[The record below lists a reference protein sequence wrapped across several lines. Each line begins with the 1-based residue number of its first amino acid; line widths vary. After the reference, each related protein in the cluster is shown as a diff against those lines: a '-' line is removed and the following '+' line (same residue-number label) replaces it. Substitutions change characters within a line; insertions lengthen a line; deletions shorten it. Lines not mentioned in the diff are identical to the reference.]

1 MDEKKI
7 ECAIAHFDKK
17 VTDYQ
22 IHVNRELLNQDEKIK
37 SHEDYLINTLDSH
50 KKMIQ
55 EIGAGE
61 SDLMYEKSK
70 NLFANALTGSASGK
84 PIFITDVSPLEH
96 ELKIKLTSDTV
107 TDFSRVTIIK
117 GGKNFCP
124 ISSGEKKGDITVD
137 ITNVC
142 PKGVQLTASGYI
154 ERNVEN
160 EQARLRIEYILNGEK
175 KYIFQNEWVITR
187 GHCEVSFTLPIEA
200 TSVKITA
207 QMLGTT
213 NGSISVKNLQ
223 IELGEKSTE
232 FEPFIEPIMVTANAE
247 GTVEGLTSH
256 YQTITLY
263 TATEGITINCEYN
276 RDINKA
282 FEELKSL
289 LMSNAEV

>member
-22 IHVNRELLNQDEKIK
+22 GYVDRELMNQDKQIK
-37 SHEDYLINTLDSH
+37 SHEDYLINTLDGH

-61 SDLMYEKSK
+61 SDLIYEKSK

-124 ISSGEKKGDITVD
+124 LSSGERNGDITVD

-142 PKGVQLTASGYI
+142 PKGVQVTASGYI
-154 ERNVEN
+154 ERSIEN
-160 EQARLRIEYILNGEK
+160 EQARLRIEYFLNGEK
-175 KYIFQNEWVITR
+175 QYIFQEGWVTTR
-187 GHCEVSFTLPIEA
+187 GHCEKTFTLPIEA
-200 TSVKITA
+200 TAVKITA

-213 NGSISVKNLQ
+213 NGSLSVKNLQ

-232 FEPFIEPIMVTANAE
+232 FESYVEPIMVTANAD
-247 GTVEGLTSH
+247 GTVEGLKSH
-256 YQTITLY
+256 YSTITLH

-289 LMSNAEV
+289 LTSNAEV